1 MIQRNGDVGHILF
14 RATGS
19 ENRRPFVVVV
29 VVVVLLLMLFTRLLL
44 LLTVQNSAWGFYLRF
59 SVTSVL
65 SWCETEI

>member
-19 ENRRPFVVVV
+19 ENRRPFVV

>member
-1 MIQRNGDVGHILF
+1 MGHILF

-19 ENRRPFVVVV
+19 ENRRPFVVV